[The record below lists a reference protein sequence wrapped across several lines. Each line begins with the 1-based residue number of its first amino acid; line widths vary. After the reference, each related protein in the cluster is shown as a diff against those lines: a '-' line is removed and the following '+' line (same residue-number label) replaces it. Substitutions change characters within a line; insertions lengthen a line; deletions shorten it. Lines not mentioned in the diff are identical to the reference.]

1 MARRRYLVT
10 YDVREPARLRKVFKT
25 VKAYGEPL
33 QYSVFLCDLDGM
45 EKTRMVGEIST
56 VMKHT
61 EDSVAIV
68 DLGEARERGSL
79 CFEFLGTRRSLPGAP
94 LPVV

>member
-1 MARRRYLVT
+1 MARRRYLVA
-10 YDVREPARLRKVFKT
+10 YDVRHPVRLRKVFKT
-25 VKAYGEPL
+25 VKGYGEPL

-45 EKTRMVGEIST
+45 EKTRLVGDISS

-68 DLGEARERGSL
+68 DLGEAKERGRL
-79 CFEFLGTRRSLPGAP
+79 CFEFLGTRRP
-94 LPVV
+94 LPSGSPPIV

>member
-45 EKTRMVGEIST
+45 EKTRMVSQIT
-56 VMKHT
+56 AVMKHT

-68 DLGEARERGSL
+68 DLGETRERGSL
-79 CFEFLGTRRSLPGAP
+79 CFEFLGTRRPLPGTP